1 MLKKQNRL
9 ARVSKSRNAKTLSS
23 SLFTIRVFDNEEVDS
38 KFGFV
43 VSKKISKS
51 AVLRNRTKRVIKKI
65 VEENIK
71 KISSSKNII
80 IITKKSFSWDK
91 KQVAEKDLMSILNK
105 IK

>member
-9 ARVSKSRNAKTLSS
+9 ARVSQNKNAITLSS
-23 SLFTIRVFDNEEVDS
+23 SLFTIKVFGNEEQDS
-38 KFGFV
+38 KFGFI

-51 AVLRNRTKRVIKKI
+51 AVLRNRTKRVVKKI
-65 VEENIK
+65 VEANIK
-71 KISSSKNII
+71 KISGSKNII
-80 IITKKSFSWDK
+80 IITKKSFSWDQ